1 MTNAATGLPP
11 NSLKASDLIRE
22 LIIEFAR
29 RHGGNFNLEHN
40 AFDFTSPEPALELAK
55 ILQLLGCTSVI
66 VMLQPFSTAISW
78 TLPAG
83 ITPPPN
89 DDKHR
94 RGGPGLEMNVR
105 FTPEEKAALEKL
117 AAAEERSQQ
126 QILMRIAGPLVLEAA
141 RQLR

>member
-1 MTNAATGLPP
+1 MGKFEKSQP
-11 NSLKASDLIRE
+11 D
-22 LIIEFAR
+22 
-29 RHGGNFNLEHN
+29 
-40 AFDFTSPEPALELAK
+40 AFKPRPEPPELERF
-55 ILQLLGCTSVI
+55 
-66 VMLQPFSTAISW
+66 M
-78 TLPAG
+78 AG
-83 ITPPPN
+83 AGVTPPPKLN